1 MPYSGKSR
9 VGASYFPQGTEMT
22 GLVTIL
28 LTVVTTLAL
37 STGCVGLVYI
47 LRKRTERVGQAT
59 DALVR
64 AAAAA
69 EQLRAA
75 VLAYNERMNSYFE
88 SATQAVDPLKSVPAL
103 MDGLKKLAAAQ
114 VYEISLLRA
123 EVKNLRQLIFK
134 KDDVRGFETP
144 GEDER
149 SLHWEM
155 QRIIAENPSL
165 SREEAM
171 QRAIDKHTEGV
182 SVNADIF
189 NLS

>member
-1 MPYSGKSR
+1 
-9 VGASYFPQGTEMT
+9 MT